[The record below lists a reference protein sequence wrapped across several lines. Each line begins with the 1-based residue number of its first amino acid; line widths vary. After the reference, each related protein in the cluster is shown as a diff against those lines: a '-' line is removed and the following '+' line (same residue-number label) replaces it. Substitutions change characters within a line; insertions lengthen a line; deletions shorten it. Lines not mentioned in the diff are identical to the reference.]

1 MMLVMAGN
9 AGFDNKKFRHHFGM
23 KARMLSSDEVTEMT
37 GQMVGSVS
45 HFAIPDA
52 VSVYIDISVRQY
64 DTLFP
69 ACGSPCHV
77 IELSPDEIFQYGHA
91 IEWVDVCKVL

>member
-1 MMLVMAGN
+1 MRGL
-9 AGFDNKKFRHHFGM
+9 
-23 KARMLSSDEVTEMT
+23 
-37 GQMVGSVS
+37 GSVS
-45 HFAIPDA
+45 TFAIPDA

-69 ACGSPCHV
+69 ACASPCHV

-91 IEWVDVCKVL
+91 IE